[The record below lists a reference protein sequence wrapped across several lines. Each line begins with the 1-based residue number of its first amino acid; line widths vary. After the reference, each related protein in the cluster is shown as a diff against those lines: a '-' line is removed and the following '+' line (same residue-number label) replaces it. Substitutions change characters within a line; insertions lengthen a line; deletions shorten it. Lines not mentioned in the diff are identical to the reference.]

1 MERPLPA
8 GLAATLLKDVQSD
21 THSGATEIT
30 QKAARCLL
38 AFSEQGQPSAAAC
51 REQLIGLGQAIID
64 AQPMMSS
71 LFNLVN
77 RVLLDT
83 ESARDRGSVDALQR
97 AIQES
102 AHRFQESTQTAL
114 AAIARNGQKLLA
126 PHSTVMTHSSSSTV
140 AGILRE
146 ASLQGKSIR
155 AIATESRPFCEG
167 RELARNLGQQG
178 IPTQVVLDAAAA
190 PYVKRA
196 DLVIVGVDRIAEESF
211 LNKVGTLALAMA
223 ARQEQVPFYVA
234 CETNKF
240 LPVSVVPMGAVLE
253 ESAQRAQEEWMNV
266 ELVYSLFEE
275 IPNRWLTGLI
285 TEKGILSMDA
295 LARHFRAFR
304 VSPEIS
310 KRPAII
316 PE

>member
-1 MERPLPA
+1 MEHPQLS

-21 THSGATEIT
+21 SQSGATEIT
-30 QKAARCLL
+30 QKAARCLI
-38 AFSEQGQPSAAAC
+38 AFSEQGQPNAATC
-51 REQLIGLGQAIID
+51 REELVWLGQAVID
-64 AQPMMSS
+64 AHPMMSS

-77 RVLLDT
+77 RVFLES
-83 ESARDRGSVDALQR
+83 ESARRSDSVEAILR
-97 AIQES
+97 AVRDS
-102 AHRFQESTQTAL
+102 AQSFLESTQTAL
-114 AAIARNGQKLLA
+114 ATIARNGQKLLA

-190 PYVKRA
+190 LYVRKA
-196 DLVIVGVDRIAEESF
+196 DLVIVGVDRIAEDSF
-211 LNKVGTLALAMA
+211 LNKAGTLALAMA
-223 ARQEQVPFYVA
+223 ARQEKVPFYVA

-240 LPVSVVPMGAVLE
+240 LPAAVVSMGDALQGSE
-253 ESAQRAQEEWMNV
+253 QRAQEEWMNV

-275 IPNRWLTGLI
+275 IPNKWLTGVI
-285 TEKGILSMDA
+285 TEKGILSMGA
-295 LARHFRAFR
+295 LSRHFRAFK
-304 VSPEIS
+304 VSPQIA
-310 KRPAII
+310 KRATVSV
-316 PE
+316 